1 MEQTLPA
8 ATSTPV
14 DATQLA
20 GSVHGSDLSVISLFL
35 QADVIV
41 KLVMLMLLFASFW
54 TWAIIFEKAI
64 RLRKLQA
71 QAKQFE
77 EAFWSGGSLEVLFD
91 RLEGKAL
98 DAMSAVFVAAMREW
112 RRTAAKGLVQTEH
125 MRATLQ
131 ERIERVMDITL
142 GREMEG
148 LERHMVYLA
157 SVGSAAP
164 FVGLF
169 GTVWGIVKSFAS
181 IGAAK
186 SADLAVVA
194 PGISEALV
202 ATAAGLVAAIPAVWF
217 FNALTA
223 QARTLGSELDHFAID
238 VLNAYDRSVAS
249 GGRAERVARGGA
261 GR

>member
-1 MEQTLPA
+1 MSI
-8 ATSTPV
+8 TSW
-14 DATQLA
+14 
-20 GSVHGSDLSVISLFL
+20 GLFL
-35 QADVIV
+35 ARRKAVAALVQNSRRARQSFREAADTAAFAARCRAMPDGPVPRMFLEAHAHSAD
-41 KLVMLMLLFASFW
+41 LV
-54 TWAIIFEKAI
+54 
-64 RLRKLQA
+64 
-71 QAKQFE
+71 
-77 EAFWSGGSLEVLFD
+77 
-91 RLEGKAL
+91 
-98 DAMSAVFVAAMREW
+98 DAMSGDATEGVRVSAARELLTRTLAGGRNREVLAA
-112 RRTAAKGLVQTEH
+112 RRGLPLL
-125 MRATLQ
+125 AT
-131 ERIERVMDITL
+131 
-142 GREMEG
+142 
-148 LERHMVYLA
+148 
-157 SVGSAAP
+157 VGATAP